1 MNRFLFIIVIAF
13 VWKKNGNQCCKILS
27 TGKTY
32 KPKGKTS
39 LLQKMYFSHCADGQA
54 VLTEGFHSQYFTGY
68 CNEQNPR
75 SVFDRNEHID
85 K

>member
-1 MNRFLFIIVIAF
+1 MNRFLFTIMIIF

-32 KPKGKTS
+32 KPKEKTS
-39 LLQKMYFSHCADGQA
+39 LLQKMYFSIADGQA
-54 VLTEGFHSQYFTGY
+54 ILTEGFHSQYFTGY
-68 CNEQNPR
+68 CNEQNPCL
-75 SVFDRNEHID
+75 VFDRNEHID